1 MDSKSLRTERQ
12 QMFSRWTGLLCLVG
26 LLLNLLL
33 SNLVFQL
40 KLPLYID
47 NVGSILVA
55 ALGGALPGMF
65 VGFLTN
71 LVNSLS
77 NSPLSMYYG
86 ILTAVIAFLAAQF
99 SPWGYF
105 KSLRGCTIMAICF
118 AIIGG
123 GVGSCMTWYL
133 YGGGVGEGIS
143 APLVLMLTS
152 WGLPDFLSQ

>member
-1 MDSKSLRTERQ
+1 
-12 QMFSRWTGLLCLVG
+12 MFSRWTGLLCLVG

-99 SPWGYF
+99 SAHGYF
-105 KSLRGCTIMAICF
+105 KSLRGCALMTICF
-118 AIIGG
+118 ALIGG
-123 GVGSCMTWYL
+123 GIGSCMTWYL
-133 YGGGVGEGIS
+133 YGGGLGEGVS
-143 APLVLMLTS
+143 APLANTLSALGFS
-152 WGLPDFLSQ
+152 DFLAQLLAD